1 MTFTD
6 AAVEVLRQL
15 GKPLHYK
22 EITDFAIERNLL
34 SVVGKS
40 PDVTMGARLAAL
52 MKKETPDCP
61 LVRVKQGV
69 YALREWDE
77 KTIRG
82 EGKKGKKG
90 KAEDASRPDEA
101 AAEVLDEVVVDDA
114 SAEESGLEDVA
125 AEDVLRAVDD
135 DGDDEILIPVAKPAA
150 EPSQTRAAAP
160 RAVPA
165 RADEDDEPLVDAP
178 EERFRR
184 EILASA
190 ADMFEEEDDDDQPI
204 LGGGEARPAEGA
216 DGEGRR
222 RRRRRRRGRGA
233 AEGGAPAG
241 GGGGLPS
248 YTATPVDAAPLAR
261 EAPPRDGGRDRD
273 RDRDGGRDRDRDR
286 DGGRDRDRFEPQ
298 APRVD
303 HLAEGAP
310 PVDDL
315 GGRDFADAIQQI
327 LQSFDRN
334 LGPVSLRQITEAAQ
348 RRNKVL
354 GDTQQVQ
361 SMVAA
366 AVRADNARR
375 IATGARPRFR
385 FSGGRVGLTDWSLT
399 NDLLA
404 AEAEAIAAV
413 ERYRDAARKAF
424 ARKVAELPG
433 HAFVELCMLVLER
446 GGASQIRA
454 IRRAGTPGFEGH
466 FSAVLK
472 TPAEDVRLAIVIRK
486 DGREVGRE
494 RVTDLRGALHHY
506 ASGGATTTGPATM
519 GWIFTSGSILSGARE
534 EASLPNASP
543 VSLTDG
549 AGLAK
554 LCEELEIAVVKARLP
569 IALPDL
575 DLLEALRAS

>member
-61 LVRVKQGV
+61 LIRVKQGV

-82 EGKKGKKG
+82 EAKKGKKG
-90 KAEDASRPDEA
+90 KPEDASRAEES
-101 AAEVLDEVVVDDA
+101 AAEVLDDVVVDDA
-114 SAEESGLEDVA
+114 SSDEPLGENAA
-125 AEDVLRAVDD
+125 AEDDVRVNVDD
-135 DGDDEILIPVAKPAA
+135 DDDDEILIPVAKASA
-150 EPSQTRAAAP
+150 EPSQTRAATPP
-160 RAVPA
+160 RAGAPA
-165 RADEDDEPLVDAP
+165 RPAEEDDEPLVDAP

-204 LGGGEARPAEGA
+204 LGGGDARPAADGA

-222 RRRRRRRGRGA
+222 RRRRRRRGRGP
-233 AEGGAPAG
+233 AEGGAPA

-248 YTATPVDAAPLAR
+248 YTATPVDGAPLAR
-261 EAPPRDGGRDRD
+261 EAQPRDGGRE
-273 RDRDGGRDRDRDR
+273 RDGGRDRDRDRDR
-286 DGGRDRDRFEPQ
+286 DGGRDRDRFEPL

-348 RRNKVL
+348 RRNKVM
-354 GDTQQVQ
+354 GDTQLVQ

-375 IATGARPRFR
+375 LATGARPRFR

-424 ARKVAELPG
+424 SRKVAELPP

-506 ASGGATTTGPATM
+506 GSPGPATM

-534 EASLPNASP
+534 EAGLPNASP